1 MVKFY
6 FSEEQELDDI
16 AWIYSEYDFFV
27 KNKYKVYYPKIS
39 KELTEKMIEKPSSAQ
54 NKKILEKEFTEIFDH
69 EKNIYDKTIIE
80 ISQNWRKIEK
90 KFVNILNQLNYDYPK
105 NVSCFVSRYGPG
117 GSYYPDSKISTRVI
131 LENKTDVKEANE
143 TIAHEIVHLVINGL
157 SEKYKL
163 GFENTERL
171 VDLILTKT
179 PISKLLDNPRF
190 QNFGD
195 KRLDII
201 FDEHSTNLETLLK
214 KFKAN

>member
-105 NVSCFVSRYGPG
+105 NVSCFVSR
-117 GSYYPDSKISTRVI
+117 
-131 LENKTDVKEANE
+131 
-143 TIAHEIVHLVINGL
+143 
-157 SEKYKL
+157 
-163 GFENTERL
+163 
-171 VDLILTKT
+171 
-179 PISKLLDNPRF
+179 
-190 QNFGD
+190 
-195 KRLDII
+195 
-201 FDEHSTNLETLLK
+201 
-214 KFKAN
+214 